1 MSDVAAPGLHPRST
15 SLPPPLVEAFML
27 SVRSAFCQGWRA
39 HRFGRLLFA
48 IKWLA
53 GHLVRADPSR
63 HTFQA
68 KRPITTPLAD
78 IVRAH

>member
-1 MSDVAAPGLHPRST
+1 
-15 SLPPPLVEAFML
+15 ML

-53 GHLVRADPSR
+53 GHPVSADPPG

-68 KRPITTPLAD
+68 KRPITTP
-78 IVRAH
+78 